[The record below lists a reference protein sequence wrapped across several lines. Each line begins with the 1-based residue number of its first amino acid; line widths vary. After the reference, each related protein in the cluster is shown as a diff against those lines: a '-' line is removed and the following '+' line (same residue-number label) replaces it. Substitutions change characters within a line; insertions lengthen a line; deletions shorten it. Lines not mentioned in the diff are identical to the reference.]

1 MKKGIMVY
9 IIRFNSQGDI
19 MKKGL
24 VLLCML
30 GLVLSSTALFAGS
43 IDYLSNQSAEYLM
56 TLNRNA
62 GTDAADIVS
71 YNPAGTVFLP
81 KNGLYVNFSTQYLF
95 KPYEQ
100 DFMGK
105 TYKQDEPSIIP
116 NLFAVYKK
124 DAWAGFLSFNVTAG
138 GGKLDWDKGDATT
151 AGLIMQTGLQSAAAV
166 AQLAGPAAAG
176 TGASSVKSQ
185 SIEASSQY
193 IGITPGVAYKIND
206 KASVSLAAR
215 YIMADRNAKAKADF
229 TVDALK
235 AVPENETQV
244 AVNSDFDYDA
254 DGIGGIVGIDIKP
267 INELLFAIRYETPT
281 HLDFKYDMNKRSAT
295 VTGPSDALNAALSA
309 GLLQKLAALDKDGQ
323 KLRYDL
329 PAILGL
335 GLNYTVMPGLDVMS
349 GFNYYFLKNANMEG
363 EGDYNNG
370 WELGLGSTYK
380 VNPALKVGA
389 GFLYTVSGETDKIPY
404 STENPHLDS
413 WTLGL
418 GSTYSV
424 NNNLDVTLAGSRT
437 QYITDSNNDG
447 TATEVRFKKVVTTIA
462 LGGQYRFDM

>member
-81 KNGLYVNFSTQYLF
+81 KNGLYLNFSTQYLF

-138 GGKLDWDKGDATT
+138 GGKLDWDKGDAKT
-151 AGLIMQTGLQSAAAV
+151 AGLIMGTARGAAER
-166 AQLAGPAAAG
+166 GGG
-176 TGASSVKSQ
+176 TGATTINSQ

-215 YIMADRNAKAKADF
+215 YIMADRDAKAKANF
-229 TVDALK
+229 AVDAISN
-235 AVPENETQV
+235 AIVPGNETSI

-267 INELLFAIRYETPT
+267 INDLLFAIRYETPT

-349 GFNYYFLKNANMEG
+349 GFNYFFLKNATMEG

-389 GFLYTVSGETDKIPY
+389 GFLYTVSGETDKTPY
-404 STENPHLDS
+404 STENPHLDAWS
-413 WTLGL
+413 FGL
-418 GSTYSV
+418 GGTYEV
-424 NNNLDVTLAGSRT
+424 NNNFDVVLSGSRT
-437 QYITDSNNDG
+437 QYNTDSNDEG
-447 TATEVRFKKVVTTIA
+447 TALEVRFKKVVYTIA